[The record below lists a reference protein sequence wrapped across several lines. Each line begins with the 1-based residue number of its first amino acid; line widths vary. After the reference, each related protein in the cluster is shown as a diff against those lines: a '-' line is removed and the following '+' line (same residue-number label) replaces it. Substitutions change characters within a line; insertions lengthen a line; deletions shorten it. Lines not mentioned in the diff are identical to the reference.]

1 MKAISILV
9 ADDHGLVRSGA
20 RTLLERQPGWKV
32 IGEAADGRE
41 AVLKAKELQPD
52 IVVLDI
58 GMPGLNGLDA
68 TRRILRILPRTK
80 ILILTMHDDQEL
92 MQRTVLAGALGYVL
106 KSDAEEDLVSAVRAL
121 AKDRTFFPSRA
132 LRGALSRSRRRE
144 RKHTPALSSR
154 ESEILQLLAEGKLN
168 KQVAGILSISQRTVE
183 NHRAKIMQKLH
194 LNSFSSLVRYAVRH
208 KIVEP

>member
-9 ADDHGLVRSGA
+9 ADDHGLVRTGA
-20 RTLLERQPGWKV
+20 RSLLEGQPGWKV

-41 AVLKAKELQPD
+41 AVRKAKQLQPD

-58 GMPGLNGLDA
+58 GMPGLNGLDV
-68 TRRILRILPRTK
+68 TRQILKILPRTK

-92 MQRTVLAGALGYVL
+92 MRRTVSAGALGYVL

-121 AKDRTFFPSRA
+121 ANDRTFFPVKA
-132 LRGALSRSRRRE
+132 IRGALSGSGRRE
-144 RKHTPALSSR
+144 RKHTPTLSSR

-168 KQVAGILSISQRTVE
+168 KQVAEILSISQRTVE

-194 LNSFSSLVRYAVRH
+194 FHSFSDLVRYAVRH